1 MILTADSMA
10 EKAGMGQ
17 VRGNVTVV
25 LTFFAHPLRWSF
37 QAANDKGWNS
47 LSVLENALVD
57 S

>member
-17 VRGNVTVV
+17 VRGNVPVV